1 MATVDLTLAH
11 AADTLRA
18 SAASSALARASR
30 TNIAGTR
37 VSDRGSMARCEGE
50 CGAGGDDDVTLTLAD
65 KSPDDSEDT
74 VRRRVEERG
83 SVVSR
88 SIRRSAARA
97 RPLSHSCPSYTFL
110 PHPSFVVPLRAC
122 ASSGSRGET
131 CVRVAIW
138 RVESR
143 DAWGF
148 RVCASVSIEWK
159 VPAPRVRVLQSEK
172 RGRRAERQKFGTM
185 GQQTGRTS
193 GRRGRSAALAR
204 RADVDLDPHG
214 AVVTRGTHGRVAS
227 HRGRRSPSHHRTMTE
242 LGGLPGAPPPP
253 ARPEKKHAPIM
264 NVGDTV
270 LLEMNGDKWAFIKL
284 KRDGYVTS
292 FPECRRRR
300 MCPTR
305 ARVRPATA
313 RPVTSPSHPPPPPPT
328 IIYSIPH
335 RDSPP
340 PSPSFTSSN
349 RTAVIGK
356 HKDVSLDPLIGAPFG
371 STYEVD
377 MDGVLYPAEPD
388 PPEWNVPEET
398 IEAIDDERNNADVND
413 MRNNS
418 AQGLDQHDIARLK
431 REGKSGKE
439 IVEMLSTNSAT
450 FAKKTAFAQE
460 KYKKKK
466 LRKHLVKCRARRPT
480 ARATCEAY
488 FHKQPAATNYMRY
501 DALGML
507 LALGNVGANAQ
518 PLVVETCGGLIVGA
532 IADRMG
538 GAGAVCA
545 GHTGGTCNS
554 LDIVRLMNLSD
565 AERESIVT
573 APVTEL
579 MKARRRWESG
589 ELPTEEGTKDD
600 DVAKDEP
607 MVEKKEEGGAEANTA
622 VRTDVDKDGEGWTP
636 RERPEGWR
644 SKRIEAASAD
654 RINRLASP
662 SEGFTSLIVA
672 SPALDPSSALT
683 KLLPLL
689 APSAPFCV
697 WSYTAQPLA
706 EALDTLRRSSSAV
719 NLSLQ
724 EPWLRKHQVL
734 PRRTHPTM
742 TTTAGSGGYVLSGNV
757 IPEAERKRQRGD
769 DDETAVKR
777 ARTGD
782 S

>member
-1 MATVDLTLAH
+1 
-11 AADTLRA
+11 
-18 SAASSALARASR
+18 
-30 TNIAGTR
+30 
-37 VSDRGSMARCEGE
+37 
-50 CGAGGDDDVTLTLAD
+50 
-65 KSPDDSEDT
+65 
-74 VRRRVEERG
+74 
-83 SVVSR
+83 
-88 SIRRSAARA
+88 
-97 RPLSHSCPSYTFL
+97 
-110 PHPSFVVPLRAC
+110 
-122 ASSGSRGET
+122 
-131 CVRVAIW
+131 
-138 RVESR
+138 
-143 DAWGF
+143 
-148 RVCASVSIEWK
+148 
-159 VPAPRVRVLQSEK
+159 
-172 RGRRAERQKFGTM
+172 
-185 GQQTGRTS
+185 
-193 GRRGRSAALAR
+193 
-204 RADVDLDPHG
+204 
-214 AVVTRGTHGRVAS
+214 
-227 HRGRRSPSHHRTMTE
+227 MTE

-253 ARPEKKHAPIM
+253 ARPEKKEAPTM

-284 KRDGYVTS
+284 KRDGYVRS
-292 FPECRRRR
+292 PSAVDVGCA
-300 MCPTR
+300 PR
-305 ARVRPATA
+305 ALAVRPATA

-328 IIYSIPH
+328 IIYSIIPTH

-340 PSPSFTSSN
+340 PSPSFPSSN

-518 PLVVETCGGLIVGA
+518 PLVVETCGGLVVGA

-538 GAGAVCA
+538 GAGVVCA

-579 MKARRRWESG
+579 MKARRRWEAG
-589 ELPTEEGTKDD
+589 EVPTDD
-600 DVAKDEP
+600 DAAKEKDEP
-607 MVEKKEEGGAEANTA
+607 MVEKKEEEEGGAEANTA
-622 VRTDVDKDGEGWTP
+622 VRTDVDKDKDGGEGWTP

>member
-1 MATVDLTLAH
+1 M
-11 AADTLRA
+11 
-18 SAASSALARASR
+18 
-30 TNIAGTR
+30 
-37 VSDRGSMARCEGE
+37 
-50 CGAGGDDDVTLTLAD
+50 
-65 KSPDDSEDT
+65 

-110 PHPSFVVPLRAC
+110 PHPSFFVVPLRAC
-122 ASSGSRGET
+122 ASSGSREST

-138 RVESR
+138 RVDAR

-159 VPAPRVRVLQSEK
+159 VPAPRVRALQSEK

-193 GRRGRSAALAR
+193 GRRRRSAALAR
-204 RADVDLDPHG
+204 RADVDLDPLG
-214 AVVTRGTHGRVAS
+214 AVVTRGTTRTRRIASRAAFTFASSNDDGAWRTSGRATAARASREEGSAHHERRRHGAAGDERRQVGVHQAQARRV
-227 HRGRRSPSHHRTMTE
+227 R
-242 LGGLPGAPPPP
+242 
-253 ARPEKKHAPIM
+253 
-264 NVGDTV
+264 
-270 LLEMNGDKWAFIKL
+270 
-284 KRDGYVTS
+284 TS

-305 ARVRPATA
+305 ACVRPATA

-340 PSPSFTSSN
+340 PSPSFPSSN

-518 PLVVETCGGLIVGA
+518 PLVVETCGGLVVGA

-538 GAGAVCA
+538 GAGVVCA

-589 ELPTEEGTKDD
+589 EVPTED
-600 DVAKDEP
+600 DVAKEKDEP
-607 MVEKKEEGGAEANTA
+607 MVEKKKEEGGAEGGAEANTA
-622 VRTDVDKDGEGWTP
+622 VRTDVDKDKDGEGWTP

-662 SEGFTSLIVA
+662 IRGIHV
-672 SPALDPSSALT
+672 PH
-683 KLLPLL
+683 
-689 APSAPFCV
+689 
-697 WSYTAQPLA
+697 
-706 EALDTLRRSSSAV
+706 RRV
-719 NLSLQ
+719 
-724 EPWLRKHQVL
+724 P
-734 PRRTHPTM
+734 
-742 TTTAGSGGYVLSGNV
+742 
-757 IPEAERKRQRGD
+757 
-769 DDETAVKR
+769 R
-777 ARTGD
+777 ARPEQRAHEAPAAARAVRAVLRVVVHRAATRGGARYA
-782 S
+782 SKELERG

>member
-1 MATVDLTLAH
+1 
-11 AADTLRA
+11 
-18 SAASSALARASR
+18 
-30 TNIAGTR
+30 
-37 VSDRGSMARCEGE
+37 
-50 CGAGGDDDVTLTLAD
+50 
-65 KSPDDSEDT
+65 
-74 VRRRVEERG
+74 
-83 SVVSR
+83 
-88 SIRRSAARA
+88 
-97 RPLSHSCPSYTFL
+97 
-110 PHPSFVVPLRAC
+110 
-122 ASSGSRGET
+122 
-131 CVRVAIW
+131 
-138 RVESR
+138 
-143 DAWGF
+143 
-148 RVCASVSIEWK
+148 
-159 VPAPRVRVLQSEK
+159 
-172 RGRRAERQKFGTM
+172 
-185 GQQTGRTS
+185 
-193 GRRGRSAALAR
+193 
-204 RADVDLDPHG
+204 
-214 AVVTRGTHGRVAS
+214 
-227 HRGRRSPSHHRTMTE
+227 
-242 LGGLPGAPPPP
+242 
-253 ARPEKKHAPIM
+253 
-264 NVGDTV
+264 
-270 LLEMNGDKWAFIKL
+270 
-284 KRDGYVTS
+284 
-292 FPECRRRR
+292 

-305 ARVRPATA
+305 ACCAPRDGASGHLTLAPAA
-313 RPVTSPSHPPPPPPT
+313 AAADHHLLTSLIADPLL
-328 IIYSIPH
+328 
-335 RDSPP
+335 P
-340 PSPSFTSSN
+340 PSFPSSN

-518 PLVVETCGGLIVGA
+518 PLVVETCGGLVVGA

-589 ELPTEEGTKDD
+589 EVPTDD
-600 DVAKDEP
+600 DAAKEKDEP
-607 MVEKKEEGGAEANTA
+607 MVREEGGGGAEGGAEANTA
-622 VRTDVDKDGEGWTP
+622 VRTDVDKDKDGGEGWTP

-662 SEGFTSLIVA
+662 IRGIHVPHRRVPRAGPEQRAHEAPAAARAVRAVLRVVVHRAATRGGARYA
-672 SPALDPSSALT
+672 SKEL
-683 KLLPLL
+683 
-689 APSAPFCV
+689 
-697 WSYTAQPLA
+697 
-706 EALDTLRRSSSAV
+706 
-719 NLSLQ
+719 
-724 EPWLRKHQVL
+724 
-734 PRRTHPTM
+734 
-742 TTTAGSGGYVLSGNV
+742 
-757 IPEAERKRQRGD
+757 ERG
-769 DDETAVKR
+769 
-777 ARTGD
+777 
-782 S
+782 

>member
-1 MATVDLTLAH
+1 
-11 AADTLRA
+11 
-18 SAASSALARASR
+18 
-30 TNIAGTR
+30 
-37 VSDRGSMARCEGE
+37 
-50 CGAGGDDDVTLTLAD
+50 
-65 KSPDDSEDT
+65 
-74 VRRRVEERG
+74 
-83 SVVSR
+83 
-88 SIRRSAARA
+88 
-97 RPLSHSCPSYTFL
+97 
-110 PHPSFVVPLRAC
+110 
-122 ASSGSRGET
+122 
-131 CVRVAIW
+131 
-138 RVESR
+138 
-143 DAWGF
+143 
-148 RVCASVSIEWK
+148 
-159 VPAPRVRVLQSEK
+159 
-172 RGRRAERQKFGTM
+172 
-185 GQQTGRTS
+185 
-193 GRRGRSAALAR
+193 
-204 RADVDLDPHG
+204 
-214 AVVTRGTHGRVAS
+214 
-227 HRGRRSPSHHRTMTE
+227 MTE

-253 ARPEKKHAPIM
+253 ARPEKKHAPTM

-292 FPECRRRR
+292 FPECHRRR

-305 ARVRPATA
+305 VLCAPRRRVRSPHPRTRRRRR
-313 RPVTSPSHPPPPPPT
+313 RPSSTPSLLADPLA
-328 IIYSIPH
+328 
-335 RDSPP
+335 
-340 PSPSFTSSN
+340 PSFPSFN

-377 MDGVLYPAEPD
+377 MDGVLYPAELD

-418 AQGLDQHDIARLK
+418 AQGLDQNDIARLK

-518 PLVVETCGGLIVGA
+518 PLVVETCGGLVVGA

-589 ELPTEEGTKDD
+589 EVRTD
-600 DVAKDEP
+600 DVAKEKDEP
-607 MVEKKEEGGAEANTA
+607 MIEKKEEGGAEGGAEANTA

-636 RERPEGWR
+636 KERPEGWR

-654 RINRLASP
+654 RIAELASP

-672 SPALDPSSALT
+672 SPALDPTSALT

-697 WSYTAQPLA
+697 WLYTAQPLA

>member
-1 MATVDLTLAH
+1 M
-11 AADTLRA
+11 
-18 SAASSALARASR
+18 
-30 TNIAGTR
+30 
-37 VSDRGSMARCEGE
+37 
-50 CGAGGDDDVTLTLAD
+50 
-65 KSPDDSEDT
+65 
-74 VRRRVEERG
+74 
-83 SVVSR
+83 
-88 SIRRSAARA
+88 
-97 RPLSHSCPSYTFL
+97 
-110 PHPSFVVPLRAC
+110 
-122 ASSGSRGET
+122 
-131 CVRVAIW
+131 
-138 RVESR
+138 
-143 DAWGF
+143 
-148 RVCASVSIEWK
+148 
-159 VPAPRVRVLQSEK
+159 
-172 RGRRAERQKFGTM
+172 
-185 GQQTGRTS
+185 
-193 GRRGRSAALAR
+193 
-204 RADVDLDPHG
+204 
-214 AVVTRGTHGRVAS
+214 
-227 HRGRRSPSHHRTMTE
+227 
-242 LGGLPGAPPPP
+242 
-253 ARPEKKHAPIM
+253 
-264 NVGDTV
+264 

-284 KRDGYVTS
+284 KRDGYVLVPRVPSTS
-292 FPECRRRR
+292 DVPHARVLCAPRRRVRSPHPRTRRRR
-300 MCPTR
+300 R
-305 ARVRPATA
+305 RPSST
-313 RPVTSPSHPPPPPPT
+313 PSLIADPLL
-328 IIYSIPH
+328 
-335 RDSPP
+335 P
-340 PSPSFTSSN
+340 PSFPSSN

-518 PLVVETCGGLIVGA
+518 PLVVETCGGLVVGA

-589 ELPTEEGTKDD
+589 EVPTEDD
-600 DVAKDEP
+600 AAKEKDEP
-607 MVEKKEEGGAEANTA
+607 MVEKKKEEGVPRGVPRRTQLCAPTWIRIRTA
-622 VRTDVDKDGEGWTP
+622 ARDGHPERDPRVGGPSASKQLPPIESIGWHP
-636 RERPEGWR
+636 R
-644 SKRIEAASAD
+644 
-654 RINRLASP
+654 

>member
-1 MATVDLTLAH
+1 
-11 AADTLRA
+11 
-18 SAASSALARASR
+18 
-30 TNIAGTR
+30 
-37 VSDRGSMARCEGE
+37 
-50 CGAGGDDDVTLTLAD
+50 
-65 KSPDDSEDT
+65 
-74 VRRRVEERG
+74 
-83 SVVSR
+83 
-88 SIRRSAARA
+88 
-97 RPLSHSCPSYTFL
+97 
-110 PHPSFVVPLRAC
+110 
-122 ASSGSRGET
+122 
-131 CVRVAIW
+131 
-138 RVESR
+138 
-143 DAWGF
+143 
-148 RVCASVSIEWK
+148 
-159 VPAPRVRVLQSEK
+159 
-172 RGRRAERQKFGTM
+172 
-185 GQQTGRTS
+185 
-193 GRRGRSAALAR
+193 
-204 RADVDLDPHG
+204 
-214 AVVTRGTHGRVAS
+214 
-227 HRGRRSPSHHRTMTE
+227 
-242 LGGLPGAPPPP
+242 
-253 ARPEKKHAPIM
+253 M

-292 FPECRRRR
+292 FPECHRRR

-305 ARVRPATA
+305 VLCAPRRRVRSPHPRTRRRRR
-313 RPVTSPSHPPPPPPT
+313 RPSSTPSLLADPLA
-328 IIYSIPH
+328 
-335 RDSPP
+335 
-340 PSPSFTSSN
+340 PSFPSFN

-418 AQGLDQHDIARLK
+418 AQGLDQNDIARLK

-518 PLVVETCGGLIVGA
+518 PLVVETCGGLVVGA
-532 IADRMG
+532 CADRMG
-538 GAGAVCA
+538 GAGVVCA
-545 GHTGGTCNS
+545 GHTGAACNS

-589 ELPTEEGTKDD
+589 EVRTD
-600 DVAKDEP
+600 DVAKEKDEP
-607 MVEKKEEGGAEANTA
+607 MIEKKEEGGAEGGAEANTA

-636 RERPEGWR
+636 KERPEGWR

-654 RINRLASP
+654 RIAELASP

-672 SPALDPSSALT
+672 SPALDPTSALT

>member
-1 MATVDLTLAH
+1 
-11 AADTLRA
+11 
-18 SAASSALARASR
+18 
-30 TNIAGTR
+30 
-37 VSDRGSMARCEGE
+37 
-50 CGAGGDDDVTLTLAD
+50 
-65 KSPDDSEDT
+65 
-74 VRRRVEERG
+74 
-83 SVVSR
+83 
-88 SIRRSAARA
+88 
-97 RPLSHSCPSYTFL
+97 
-110 PHPSFVVPLRAC
+110 
-122 ASSGSRGET
+122 
-131 CVRVAIW
+131 
-138 RVESR
+138 
-143 DAWGF
+143 
-148 RVCASVSIEWK
+148 
-159 VPAPRVRVLQSEK
+159 
-172 RGRRAERQKFGTM
+172 
-185 GQQTGRTS
+185 
-193 GRRGRSAALAR
+193 
-204 RADVDLDPHG
+204 
-214 AVVTRGTHGRVAS
+214 
-227 HRGRRSPSHHRTMTE
+227 
-242 LGGLPGAPPPP
+242 
-253 ARPEKKHAPIM
+253 
-264 NVGDTV
+264 
-270 LLEMNGDKWAFIKL
+270 
-284 KRDGYVTS
+284 
-292 FPECRRRR
+292 
-300 MCPTR
+300 
-305 ARVRPATA
+305 
-313 RPVTSPSHPPPPPPT
+313 
-328 IIYSIPH
+328 
-335 RDSPP
+335 
-340 PSPSFTSSN
+340 
-349 RTAVIGK
+349 
-356 HKDVSLDPLIGAPFG
+356 
-371 STYEVD
+371 

-518 PLVVETCGGLIVGA
+518 PLVVETCGGLVVGA

-589 ELPTEEGTKDD
+589 EVPTEDD
-600 DVAKDEP
+600 AAKEKDEP
-607 MVEKKEEGGAEANTA
+607 MVEKKKEEGGAEGGAEANTA
-622 VRTDVDKDGEGWTP
+622 VRTDVDKDKDGGEGWTP

-672 SPALDPSSALT
+672 SPALDPTSALT